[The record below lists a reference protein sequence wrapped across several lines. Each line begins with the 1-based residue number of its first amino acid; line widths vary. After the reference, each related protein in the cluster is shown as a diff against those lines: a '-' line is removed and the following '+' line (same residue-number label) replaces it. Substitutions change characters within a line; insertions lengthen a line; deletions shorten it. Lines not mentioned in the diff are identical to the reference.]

1 MLECVFLVLPVLHE
15 TFNTHTALPCT
26 ILAHRIL
33 TYTMLSCTAL
43 PHPALLNLTR
53 PHSPCSTLLPNL
65 CLSPPLTPTLIS
77 PLFLHSLPPSTGGR
91 LGHGDNEP
99 CLLPK
104 AVYAMSLMDLRYS
117 KTRDI
122 KNNVFRASFLL
133 LVFIFSSFLQS
144 RLLFIFTLLSFFFPL
159 YFPPCSLFSPSILP
173 PS

>member
-1 MLECVFLVLPVLHE
+1 VLPILYE
-15 TFNTHTALPCT
+15 TFDTHTALPCT
-26 ILAHRIL
+26 ILPHRIL

-122 KNNVFRASFLL
+122 KNNVSGFLSFACLHLL
-133 LVFIFSSFLQS
+133 LFPSIPIAIHIHSPVV
-144 RLLFIFTLLSFFFPL
+144 LLSSL
-159 YFPPCSLFSPSILP
+159 FPPMLPFFSFYSPSILGR
-173 PS
+173 